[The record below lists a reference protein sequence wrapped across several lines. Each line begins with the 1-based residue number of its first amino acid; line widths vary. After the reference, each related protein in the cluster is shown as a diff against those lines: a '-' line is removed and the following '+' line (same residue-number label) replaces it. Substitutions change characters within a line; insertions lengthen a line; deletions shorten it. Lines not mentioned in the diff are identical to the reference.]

1 MIDTQTRTYKKSKAE
16 ACHCAEPKP
25 GGACCDL
32 ICFERPNYFCGH
44 LLTDTDLST
53 EQRYAIEKRKL
64 HNRTLHGWGVVCGLR
79 MTCDD
84 ECGGVM
90 IDEGYALDDC
100 GNDLVVCQPLRF
112 DVIGKLREKGYLV
125 GDAAYDPC
133 KPKEE
138 QDDCKIRQCF
148 YITICYEEEAREFT
162 TPFVAGCRPSLTE
175 CEPTRIREGVTFD
188 VLNELPK
195 ETGWLE
201 ELEFRIKHCAKLFTE
216 GQFAKKLQD
225 NLGDITIAI
234 GGNADSDP
242 KWWELFCGLRG
253 LLLLYLSKHP
263 DKYNCTLN
271 YEIQKIPFPQDP
283 AYDTNSTLPRYDEPN
298 AQERYREGRT
308 HLGENYSGDVGAAFC
323 RLLELAHQHVV
334 SCILGEMIFPC
345 KEPCEPACVVLG
357 TVEVV
362 GDKVVHV
369 CNCPRSYVWS
379 FGAFWEVIIA
389 TVLGGLACEET
400 PVQTTPQDPM
410 PTTPPTPV
418 PGQPTGTQRTGQQP
432 AGARSTSERWP
443 GRTDTYDEYDEGLK
457 RICCSVTKFDCQE
470 FITRLQA
477 NQKTIYDGSTAALQM
492 FAELR
497 QSLRYAF
504 DFTRPETLSPSTFK
518 GMNTSRADPL
528 AKYLKVNLHV
538 QDQPLEQQILEPL
551 QAFRSNTLSGP
562 ERDVYAY
569 QSGGQIVDVRAE
581 WREAA
586 RLDPA
591 VRAEIDTSIT
601 RAQAEAETAK
611 KQVAELGARLNK
623 IEDLIQGIGTGN
635 DPKIAEIRRKIMET
649 LAAEE
654 IKGGAKKAA
663 TKKPRRR
670 APRTEGGE
678 NG

>member
-1 MIDTQTRTYKKSKAE
+1 VIDTQTRTHKKTKSDT
-16 ACHCAEPKP
+16 CHCAEPKP
-25 GGACCDL
+25 GRACCDL

-44 LLTDTDLST
+44 LLTDADLST

-133 KPKEE
+133 KPKDE

-148 YITICYEEEAREFT
+148 YVTICYDEELREFT

-175 CEPTRIREGVTFD
+175 CEPTRIREGVWFD
-188 VLNELPK
+188 VLSELPK
-195 ETGWLE
+195 TTGWIE
-201 ELEFRIKHCAKLFTE
+201 ELECRIKHCAKLFTE
-216 GQFAKKLQD
+216 GQFARKLKD
-225 NLGDITIAI
+225 NLSDITSAI
-234 GGNADSDP
+234 GGNAEPDP
-242 KWWELFCGLRG
+242 KWWEIFCALRG

-263 DKYNCTLN
+263 DKYNCTLDHD
-271 YEIQKIPFPQDP
+271 IRKICFPQVPSDN
-283 AYDTNSTLPRYDEPN
+283 TGSTAPRYNDAN
-298 AQERYREGRT
+298 VQGTYGDTRT
-308 HLGENYSGDVGAAFC
+308 QGGDNYSSQVSDAFC
-323 RLLELAHQHVV
+323 RLLELAHQYVV

-379 FGAFWEVIIA
+379 FGSFWEVIIA

-400 PVQTTPQDPM
+400 PAHVMGQDPR
-410 PTTPPTPV
+410 PTPNPIPPQTPGTPGTGQPGGVPTPGV
-418 PGQPTGTQRTGQQP
+418 PGRP
-432 AGARSTSERWP
+432 
-443 GRTDTYDEYDEGLK
+443 DTNDQYDEELK

-470 FITRLQA
+470 FIKRLQA
-477 NQKTIYDGSTAALQM
+477 NQKTIYDSSTAALHM
-492 FAELR
+492 FSELS
-497 QSLRYAF
+497 QSLRHAF
-504 DFTRPETLSPSTFK
+504 DFTRPETISPSTFK
-518 GMNTSRADPL
+518 GMKLPNARQL
-528 AKYLKVNLHV
+528 ANFLNVDLRV
-538 QDQPLEQQILEPL
+538 QEQPFEQSILEPL
-551 QAFRSNTLSGP
+551 QVFRSNTLSGA
-562 ERDVYAY
+562 ERPFYAY

-581 WREAA
+581 FREAA
-586 RLDPA
+586 TLDPA
-591 VRAEIDTSIT
+591 VRAEINTSIEL
-601 RAQAEAETAK
+601 AQTEAEAANQK
-611 KQVAELGARLNK
+611 VAELETRLK
-623 IEDLIQGIGTGN
+623 SIEDLIGGIGN
-635 DPKIAEIRRKIMET
+635 DTTLIEVRKKIMET

-654 IKGGAKKAA
+654 KEGGAKKAPA
-663 TKKPRRR
+663 KKNSVRKRGPG
-670 APRTEGGE
+670 TEGGE